1 MRCRVQNVTRLP
13 NGTVSTKDR
22 EITTSGNRVRIGRGT
37 DNDIV
42 LKDLSVQFRH
52 ADIVVRDF
60 DVVVEAVGGSAVRF
74 DDIAAGRGAFTTDTV
89 VGIGPY
95 QIRLL
100 PPERGFD
107 LAVAVESG
115 EAAPVAAPAASAAQL
130 RLRGGLLARRPLSW
144 LLFAAVLLGFLVLPV
159 LAHFNYPR
167 EQAPVLADGRSGGD
181 APATLFAGYDHSWDS
196 GELSDSHKFLEQ
208 RCEACH
214 VVPFQP
220 VRNEDCGA
228 CHGSVRHHFADKDG
242 LITAALH
249 ADGLEPAR
257 CTSCHAEHQGPT
269 GAVPNQQALCVGC
282 HQDLK
287 RFAAGTELGNV
298 TDFGSGHPQFKPT
311 VWVDAANGIEQ
322 RLELGGATPV
332 KESSGLRFD
341 HACHLGGA
349 HVQTAE
355 AGKPGWRCAKQ
366 DGKIEAR
373 SLPDDD
379 ITPPEPGETVRVDIE
394 GVLSV
399 DIERDGNRL
408 MAQLTCTSCHL
419 PDAGGA
425 TMRPIGMEEH
435 CSYCHALEFDKD
447 NPDRVLPHGKPE
459 EVVDTLT
466 YFYGAQAV
474 RPPLLRTEPTS
485 KTELRRRPG
494 AKPEAVA
501 APVPAPAPAA
511 GQEAA
516 APVPNP
522 AFARRL
528 ELVFADDGASTCGYC
543 HRTTTL
549 AGEKGP
555 AYDILPVRVQGIW
568 EPLARFDHAAHA
580 NLPCAHCHEAPAS
593 VESSDVLLP
602 PIANCRECHQ
612 GEAAHAAVPS
622 TCTMCH
628 VYHQEKDTCPI
639 VPGAGLSLVSP
650 VDCPP
655 PATTAANA
663 ANN

>member
-13 NGTVSTKDR
+13 NGTTAIKDR
-22 EITTSGNRVRIGRGT
+22 EVATSGNRVRIGRGT

-42 LKDLSVQFRH
+42 LKDLSVAFRH
-52 ADIVVRDF
+52 ADLVVRDF

-74 DDIAAGRGAFTTDTV
+74 DDVAAGRGVLAPDTV

-100 PPERGFD
+100 PAEPGFD
-107 LAVAVESG
+107 LNLAIESQDTAVAS
-115 EAAPVAAPAASAAQL
+115 AAPVAAAPM

-144 LLFAAVLLGFLVLPV
+144 LLFAAVLVGFLVLPV
-159 LAHFNYPR
+159 LAHLGYQR
-167 EQAPVLADGRSGGD
+167 EQAPVLADGRMGAE
-181 APATLFAGYDHSWDS
+181 APPTLLAGFDHSWDS
-196 GELSDSHKFLEQ
+196 GELSDSHKFLEK

-228 CHGSVRHHFADKDG
+228 CHGSVRHHFADPKG
-242 LITAALH
+242 VITAALT
-249 ADGLEPAR
+249 ADGLDPAR
-257 CTSCHAEHQGPT
+257 CTGCHAEHQGPN
-269 GAVPNQQALCVGC
+269 GAIPNRQALCVAC

-287 RFAAGTELGNV
+287 RFAADTELGNV
-298 TDFGSGHPQFKPT
+298 ADFGTDHPQFKPT
-311 VWVDAANGIEQ
+311 VWVDAANGVVK
-322 RLELGGATPV
+322 RLELGGAEPV

-349 HVQTAE
+349 HAQTAKDGE
-355 AGKPGWRCAKQ
+355 PGWLCAKA
-366 DGKIEAR
+366 DGRIGVR
-373 SLPDDD
+373 SM
-379 ITPPEPGETVRVDIE
+379 PPSAQVGPPADGATARVDIE

-399 DIERDGNRL
+399 DIAREGNRL
-408 MAQLTCTSCHL
+408 TAKLECTSCHL

-425 TMRPIGMEEH
+425 TMRPVSMENH

-447 NPDRVLPHGKPE
+447 KPERVLPHGKPE
-459 EVVDTLT
+459 EVVDVLT
-466 YFYGAQAV
+466 YFYGAEAV
-474 RPPLLRTEPTS
+474 RPPLVRTDPTT
-485 KTELRRRPG
+485 KLRRRPG
-494 AKPEAVA
+494 AKAEPVA
-501 APVPAPAPAA
+501 APAPAPAPAA
-511 GQEAA
+511 QEAA
-516 APVPNP
+516 AKGPNP
-522 AFARRL
+522 AFAKRL
-528 ELVFADDGASTCGYC
+528 ERVFADDGLSTCGYC
-543 HRTTTL
+543 HRTTATPG
-549 AGEKGP
+549 ANGTVE
-555 AYDILPVRVQGIW
+555 YDVLPVRVQGIW

-593 VESSDVLLP
+593 VQSSDVLMP
-602 PIANCRECHQ
+602 PIANCRECHL

-628 VYHQEKDTCPI
+628 VYHQEKGTCPI
-639 VPGAGLSLVSP
+639 VPGAGLTLVSP

-655 PATTAANA
+655 AATTAANA